1 MYWRNYKTGEY
12 MELKPIGIIHSPY
25 TKKAQAPHQGRFSS
39 KKSHIII
46 FDEFLEGL
54 DGIDKYKHL
63 IIIYWLDKARRDILK
78 VVPHGRTKKR
88 GVFSTRAPVRPNPLA
103 YSVVELLEHKKNKLV
118 VKGLEALDGTPL
130 VDIKPYW
137 ADLDSVK

>member
-1 MYWRNYKTGEY
+1 

-25 TKKAQAPHQGRFSS
+25 TEKSQTPHQGRFSS
-39 KKSHIII
+39 KESHIII

-54 DGIDKYKHL
+54 HGIDKYQYL
-63 IIIYWLDKARRDILK
+63 IVIYWLDKAKRDILK
-78 VVPHGRTKKR
+78 VVPHGKTKKR

-103 YSVVELLEHKKNKLV
+103 YSVVELLEHKQNKLV

-137 ADLDSVK
+137 EDLDCVK